1 MSRLTIKALTFDV
14 FGTILDLAGSI
25 TPVIERFLSEHGSSL
40 NAVQAWDQFR
50 TRQRIEQYQ
59 DNLLMMGH
67 SGYLQAVRRAFIYIL
82 KVNRISFTEEEMD
95 GFIECWKELTPFED
109 AAEGLRRLKGHYR
122 LAILSNGEEWFLR
135 HLAKNRI
142 RFEFDD
148 IISVQNVGV
157 FKPHPAVY
165 RTCARIL
172 GNEPEE
178 LMMVSS
184 NSFDV
189 MGARASGFKA
199 AWVKR
204 YELPYEETEYEPT
217 LTVRDFHELATLLT

>member
-1 MSRLTIKALTFDV
+1 
-14 FGTILDLAGSI
+14 
-25 TPVIERFLSEHGSSL
+25 
-40 NAVQAWDQFR
+40 
-50 TRQRIEQYQ
+50 
-59 DNLLMMGH
+59 MMGH
-67 SGYLQAVRRAFIYIL
+67 SGYLQAVRRAFIYTL
-82 KVNRISFTEEEMD
+82 KLNGISFTEEEVD
-95 GFIECWKELTPFED
+95 SFIESWKELTPFED

-135 HLAKNRI
+135 HLAKNQI

-148 IISVQNVGV
+148 IISVQTIGV

-165 RTCARIL
+165 RTCAKIL
-172 GNEPEE
+172 GNEPSE

-199 AWVKR
+199 AWVR
-204 YELPYEETEYEPT
+204 RHELPYEETEYEPT
-217 LTVRDFHELATLLT
+217 LTVRDFHELAALLT